1 MANEDIDISIPSYRP
16 ADSQSESGTMEF
28 LFQKFAQKLEKVTPA
43 KIISYNDETN
53 RADVQILTQNITSTG
68 SKLSKSPLSDIP
80 VFRYGGGGFIQKF
93 PIKEDDIG
101 ILIASDRNISVFK
114 RLLNIFAPAD
124 YECHQYKDSIFFPLI
139 INGFSVSEDD
149 KGAVVLSSI
158 DGATKFSLS
167 NGKITMNAVE
177 ILLNGKTRVE
187 GEFSAQK
194 VSADDGAT
202 GKFANSVDATNGI
215 VTGGS

>member
-16 ADSQSESGTMEF
+16 ADGQSESGAFEF

-43 KIISYNDETN
+43 KIISYNDDTN
-53 RADVQILTQNITSTG
+53 RAEVQILTQNITSTG
-68 SKLSKSPLSDIP
+68 SKLSKTPLSDIP

-93 PIKEDDIG
+93 PINKGDVG

-114 RLLNIFAPAD
+114 QLLNIFAPAD

-139 INGFSVSEDD
+139 INGFSLSEDD

-158 DGATKFSLS
+158 DGSTRFSLS
-167 NGKITMNAVE
+167 SGKITLNAAQ
-177 ILLNGKTRVE
+177 ITLNGKTRVE
-187 GEFSAQK
+187 GEFSAQII
-194 VSADDGAT
+194 SSDNGTT
-202 GKFANSVDATNGI
+202 GTFTNSVTVANGI
-215 VTGGS
+215 ATGGS